1 VSSFICILL
10 WVFSLLLLARVVLSW
25 LQLAGV
31 RPPVGGPLR
40 SAHDLLYEVTE
51 PALRPL
57 RKIVPAA
64 GMFDLSVV
72 VAFIIIFVLRS
83 VFC

>member
-1 VSSFICILL
+1 
-10 WVFSLLLLARVVLSW
+10 
-25 LQLAGV
+25 
-31 RPPVGGPLR
+31 
-40 SAHDLLYEVTE
+40 VTE